1 MSEAPKPPKKP
12 PPMLA
17 GLYGPDYAV
26 EKYDFQRWTTRNPPD
41 IDADPIIRE
50 FPMKKAPRN

>member
-50 FPMKKAPRN
+50 FPMKKAP